1 VVIVTA
7 SLMFLFGLIFCFNGG
22 VYMFRLFDSSVPS
35 WNQLLLGL
43 LEVTLISY
51 VYKID
56 LFMEVFR
63 EMNINMN
70 RAVKAFWKVGSNSLS
85 LNLILISD
93 LLDVHH
99 TTGLHHPPGGRYL
112 QPRG

>member
-1 VVIVTA
+1 
-7 SLMFLFGLIFCFNGG
+7 MFLFGLIFCFNGG

-43 LEVTLISY
+43 LEVTLVSY

-63 EMNINMN
+63 EMGIEMH
-70 RAVKAFWKVGSNSLS
+70 RLVWGFWKVGWTGRLWKR
-85 LNLILISD
+85 
-93 LLDVHH
+93 H
-99 TTGLHHPPGGRYL
+99 TAVY
-112 QPRG
+112 

>member
-1 VVIVTA
+1 MAENKRTPQNKTCSREDLADRKPLVVVVTA
-7 SLMFLFGLIFCFNGG
+7 ALMFLLGLIFCFNGG

-63 EMNINMN
+63 EMGIEMH
-70 RAVKAFWKVGSNSLS
+70 RLVRGFWKVG
-85 LNLILISD
+85 
-93 LLDVHH
+93 
-99 TTGLHHPPGGRYL
+99 
-112 QPRG
+112 